1 MVNDR
6 CKLYK
11 KLSIFILRS
20 RRKSGNINGEM
31 RLNLIIHLVV
41 NKCGMPINFI
51 VTDGSHSDCKKA
63 IHLIENIDAG

>member
-1 MVNDR
+1 
-6 CKLYK
+6 
-11 KLSIFILRS
+11 
-20 RRKSGNINGEM
+20 M